1 MSLCIRRASRMF
13 YACIRCTPQNK
24 TKWHCSK
31 THFNLANHS
40 TFRLW
45 LCRWCCQQYLARH
58 LSMILAQFASQCCT
72 SPCGQCIA
80 FWWILRHVPSHCSE
94 AHAAGSRLM
103 AVDVKARQGSS
114 ARCITLDVYVIPF
127 PCPDLIVILVSAV
140 AGTTIL
146 QWTQNHEIVEATFET
161 TCLTLVLLER
171 SSCTLEYCVSDLHDI
186 SEIERSIGYHRKLLR
201 ALGNHTANNV
211 GA

>member
-1 MSLCIRRASRMF
+1 
-13 YACIRCTPQNK
+13 
-24 TKWHCSK
+24 
-31 THFNLANHS
+31 
-40 TFRLW
+40 
-45 LCRWCCQQYLARH
+45 
-58 LSMILAQFASQCCT
+58 
-72 SPCGQCIA
+72 
-80 FWWILRHVPSHCSE
+80 
-94 AHAAGSRLM
+94 M

-161 TCLTLVLLER
+161 TSLTLVLLER